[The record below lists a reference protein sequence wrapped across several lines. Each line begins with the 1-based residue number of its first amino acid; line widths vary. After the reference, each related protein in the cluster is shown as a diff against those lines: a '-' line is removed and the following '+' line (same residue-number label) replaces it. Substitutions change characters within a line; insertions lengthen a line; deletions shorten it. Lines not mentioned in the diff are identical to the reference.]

1 MFQLLPQA
9 WRLPL
14 PVEQQEWVGRALF
27 RRTASGKLVL
37 KDHRM
42 WWYPP
47 GARPLYTQPPAT
59 AHSFFQRPFFLWFPY
74 KMWAYHLRCPACGGK
89 LMGAG
94 WYKTVRRVLDR
105 DGWYFMA
112 TECLECRP
120 CGRKVAGWSQGILEQ
135 LDLAHREQFPAVLT
149 YK

>member
-9 WRLPL
+9 WRLTL

-42 WWYPP
+42 WWFPP

-59 AHSFFQRPFFLWFPY
+59 AHPFLQRPFFLWLPY
-74 KMWAYHLRCPACGGK
+74 RTWAYHFRCPACEGK
-89 LMGAG
+89 LAGAG
-94 WYKTVRRVLDR
+94 WYKTVRRVCDR
-105 DGWYFMA
+105 NGWYFMA
-112 TECLECRP
+112 TEYMECSS
-120 CGRKVAGWSQGILEQ
+120 CHKKVVSWSQGILDQ
-135 LDLAHREQFPAVLT
+135 LDIAHREQFPAVLT